1 MIEVPRKESVYKEIL
16 TDKYGLD
23 KKKFMKV
30 SQVQETM
37 TSEVRRHHIPYIYP
51 YEALRNAAKHDF
63 VFFKCS
69 HHWTDWG
76 AFVGY
81 RELMKEV
88 CRDFPDIP
96 TVSLNDYRWSKNW
109 LLRDEYN
116 GDYCMPPHFSRFFN
130 DEHLYDLSEGT
141 FYNYYDHKDGNKMV
155 VEVGRHTKGFTF
167 PDGIH
172 KIMLIGTSQNENLLH
187 FLPYSAAQ
195 LKYIRLNLGG
205 VKEVEQFKILKLYKK
220 DILAFKPDILVLS
233 ITTDNLPQ
241 LRDLCS
247 TK

>member
-1 MIEVPRKESVYKEIL
+1 
-16 TDKYGLD
+16 
-23 KKKFMKV
+23 
-30 SQVQETM
+30 
-37 TSEVRRHHIPYIYP
+37 
-51 YEALRNAAKHDF
+51 
-63 VFFKCS
+63 
-69 HHWTDWG
+69 
-76 AFVGY
+76 
-81 RELMKEV
+81 
-88 CRDFPDIP
+88 
-96 TVSLNDYRWSKNW
+96 
-109 LLRDEYN
+109 
-116 GDYCMPPHFSRFFN
+116 
-130 DEHLYDLSEGT
+130 
-141 FYNYYDHKDGNKMV
+141 MV

-241 LRDLCS
+241 LRNLCS